1 MATARLQVPAAA
13 EQARTVRL
21 VASTAAH
28 RAGVDD
34 DLLDDVRLA
43 VSEAVAL
50 SVRRANS
57 VDSVG
62 TVSIV
67 MFDEDDQFVVE
78 VSDDL
83 ARAAQSAGED
93 LALSLPLIRALAP
106 KSDIEENSAGGQTV
120 SLSWPISMS
129 QI

>member
-1 MATARLQVPAAA
+1 MANATLQVPAAA

-28 RAGVDD
+28 RAGIDD
-34 DLLDDVRLA
+34 ELLDDVRLA

-57 VDSVG
+57 AQSTG
-62 TVSIV
+62 IISIA
-67 MFDEDDQFVVE
+67 MFDEDDSFVVE

-83 ARAAQSAGED
+83 TLAARSAGED
-93 LALSLPLIRALAP
+93 LELSLPLIRALAP
-106 KSDIEENSAGGQTV
+106 GSDITENPAGGQTV
-120 SLSWPISMS
+120 SLSWPITGST
-129 QI
+129 I

>member
-1 MATARLQVPAAA
+1 MATATLQVPATA

-28 RAGVDD
+28 RAGIDD
-34 DLLDDVRLA
+34 ELLDDVRLA

-57 VDSVG
+57 AQSTG
-62 TVSIV
+62 IISIA
-67 MFDEDDQFVVE
+67 MFDEDDSFVVE

-83 ARAAQSAGED
+83 TLAARSAGED
-93 LALSLPLIRALAP
+93 LELSLPLIRALAP
-106 KSDIEENSAGGQTV
+106 GSDITENPAGGQTV
-120 SLSWPISMS
+120 SLSWPITGST
-129 QI
+129 I

>member
-1 MATARLQVPAAA
+1 MATATLQVPATA

-28 RAGVDD
+28 RAGIDD
-34 DLLDDVRLA
+34 ELLDDVRLA

-57 VDSVG
+57 AQSTG
-62 TVSIV
+62 IISIA
-67 MFDEDDQFVVE
+67 MFDENDSFLVE

-83 ARAAQSAGED
+83 TLAARSAGED
-93 LALSLPLIRALAP
+93 LELSLPLIRALAP
-106 KSDIEENSAGGQTV
+106 DSDITENPAGGQTV
-120 SLSWPISMS
+120 SLSWPITDST
-129 QI
+129 I

>member
-1 MATARLQVPAAA
+1 MATATLQVPAAA

-28 RAGVDD
+28 RAGIDD
-34 DLLDDVRLA
+34 ELLDDVRLA

-57 VDSVG
+57 AQSTG
-62 TVSIV
+62 IISIA
-67 MFDEDDQFVVE
+67 MFDEDDSFVVE

-83 ARAAQSAGED
+83 TLAARSAGED
-93 LALSLPLIRALAP
+93 LELSLPLIRALAP
-106 KSDIEENSAGGQTV
+106 GSDITENPAGGQTV
-120 SLSWPISMS
+120 SLSWPITGST
-129 QI
+129 I